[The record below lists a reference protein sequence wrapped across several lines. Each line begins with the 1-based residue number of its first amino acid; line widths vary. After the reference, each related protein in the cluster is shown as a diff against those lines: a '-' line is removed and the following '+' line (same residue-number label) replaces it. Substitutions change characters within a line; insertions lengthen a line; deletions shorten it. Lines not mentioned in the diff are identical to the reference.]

1 MQLEL
6 GINTC
11 FAVKRWPRPDD
22 WAPIVRERLGL
33 TLVEHSFD
41 LVEPADEAHL
51 AGAAASVVDATR
63 RHGIRVHST
72 FTGLAAYSA
81 NLLLHPEPAARAAA
95 LGWFR
100 RAIAFTAAVGGTAT
114 GGHVGAFSVSEWR
127 DPGFRQERWDGLKAA
142 LRDLSHAA
150 AEAGLEYLLVEN
162 LAAAREP
169 STRAMVR
176 ELLSPAESGRAAVG
190 LCLDVG
196 HMCVPGTSGP
206 ERDPYVWLR
215 ELGPSAPEVQLQQ
228 SDAAG
233 DHHWPFT
240 PERNRQGRIDAD
252 RVIDAL
258 GEGGTE
264 ACTLILEVIPAFEQD
279 DDAVIDDL
287 ARSVDYWREA
297 LARQGVE
304 AANRAHDIGVQ
315 ASRDNPRET
324 AD

>member
-1 MQLEL
+1 MQLAL

-41 LVEPADEAHL
+41 LVEPDDAAHL

-100 RAIAFTAAVGGTAT
+100 RAIDFTAAVGGTAT
-114 GGHVGAFSVSEWR
+114 GGHVGAFSVTEWR
-127 DPGFRQERWDGLKAA
+127 DQTLRQERWAGLKAA
-142 LRDLSHAA
+142 LRELSETAA
-150 AEAGLEYLLVEN
+150 GAGLESLLVEN

-169 STRAMVR
+169 STRAMIR
-176 ELLSPAESGRAAVG
+176 ELLSPADGEHAAVG

-196 HMCVPGTSGP
+196 HMCVPGTRGA
-206 ERDPYVWLR
+206 ERDPYVWMR
-215 ELGPSAPEVQLQQ
+215 ELGSSAPEIQLQQ
-228 SDAAG
+228 CDADG

-240 PERNRQGRIDAD
+240 PERNLQGRIDAD
-252 RVIDAL
+252 HLIASL
-258 GEGGTE
+258 GEGGVAAT
-264 ACTLILEVIPAFEQD
+264 TLILEVIPPFEQD
-279 DDAVIDDL
+279 DDMVIDDL

-297 LARQGVE
+297 LLRSGVL
-304 AANRAHDIGVQ
+304 
-315 ASRDNPRET
+315 ASN
-324 AD
+324 